1 MRVILLAACLLLC
14 ASAVSAAEPPQCK
27 RLTQQQAHYQTLRDR
42 AHAADNALWENRLD
56 TQIKYL
62 RAQRRS
68 IGCPDAQAAFEAM
81 LKQMR
86 ELIKL
91 AAEGAATFF
100 SGGVM

>member
-27 RLTQQQAHYQTLRDR
+27 RLTQQQAHYEMLRQR
-42 AHAADNALWENRLD
+42 ADAADNALWQDRLD
-56 TQIKYL
+56 TQLRYL
-62 RAQRRS
+62 RAQRRTV
-68 IGCPDAQAAFEAM
+68 GCPDKQAAFEEAM
-81 LKQMR
+81 RQLR

-100 SGGVM
+100 SGGAM